1 VKCFALPICIWSR
14 IDSLLYDAEFFTWS
28 HIFENRGYIPEQV
41 FFAFENHGYESKN
54 HPDNRQGSIAVS
66 DNRPTMGHFLFE
78 LLLLGKEWP
87 VLLQSL
93 FSCK

>member
-1 VKCFALPICIWSR
+1 LV
-14 IDSLLYDAEFFTWS
+14 S
-28 HIFENRGYIPEQV
+28 HIRELWLYTRTGFS

-54 HPDNRQGSIAVS
+54 HPDNRQASIAVS
-66 DNRPTMGHFLFE
+66 DNHPTMGHFLFE
-78 LLLLGKEWP
+78 LLLLGKEWQ